1 MSGYRL
7 PLQRFIV
14 ALSLFQI
21 ALAAAIVRDASLQ
34 LRQTGAP
41 PAAPVTCLDYG
52 SIANLSTIGLNST
65 YRAAYLQAAPDG
77 SEHTA
82 ALLNNAEAKLPPL
95 TKDEALNQ
103 QCGNLT
109 TIALEGAANNFT
121 LGIVAQYRIKNA
133 SVRNQG
139 GLGMAVVGCLVALG
153 MVLVM

>member
-7 PLQRFIV
+7 SLQRFII

-21 ALAAAIVRDASLQ
+21 VFAAAIVSDASLQ
-34 LRQTGAP
+34 LRQT
-41 PAAPVTCLDYG
+41 APVTCLDYG